1 MHDNSKNSGQI
12 IYIYI
17 YIYITENQSLVDH
30 ERMNCNRRKSSII
43 WRESIFQLEERENE
57 GFCRGVI

>member
-1 MHDNSKNSGQI
+1 MTIQKIKDKL
-12 IYIYI
+12 YKKKK
-17 YIYITENQSLVDH
+17 TENQSLGDH
-30 ERMNCNRRKSSII
+30 ERMNCNRRKTSVI